1 MKLVVALAM
10 LPLSAAFLAAPM
22 PRSSLAVRF
31 AEEAAAEEPAPA
43 PAAVAI
49 NGWTPDES
57 KFAWGLPGNI
67 DPAGDFDPFGY
78 AEGASLATM
87 KMYREAEVTHGRVAM
102 VATLGFLVQE
112 KVHFL
117 FIDPDV
123 DIGPAIR
130 HLDQVREVSPAFFE
144 ILTFVIGCAELF
156 RSLKGWKSPLDAA
169 GGIKGA
175 IANEADVKYTPG
187 RLQEDYYPG
196 DIGFDPFG
204 LKPADAAEFAE
215 MQTKELQNGRVAM
228 IAAAG
233 FIAQELVNEQPIFPL
248 QF

>member
-1 MKLVVALAM
+1 MKLIVALAM

-31 AEEAAAEEPAPA
+31 AEETVAAPEEAAATEEEAAAEEPAPA

-78 AEGASLATM
+78 ADGASLATM

-112 KVHFL
+112 KVRTARARSSPQRLVASRISLSKSHQTL
-117 FIDPDV
+117 N
-123 DIGPAIR
+123 
-130 HLDQVREVSPAFFE
+130 VS
-144 ILTFVIGCAELF
+144 
-156 RSLKGWKSPLDAA
+156 SH
-169 GGIKGA
+169 
-175 IANEADVKYTPG
+175 
-187 RLQEDYYPG
+187 
-196 DIGFDPFG
+196 
-204 LKPADAAEFAE
+204 
-215 MQTKELQNGRVAM
+215 
-228 IAAAG
+228 
-233 FIAQELVNEQPIFPL
+233 PITTI
-248 QF
+248 

>member
-22 PRSSLAVRF
+22 PRASLAVRYSEP
-31 AEEAAAEEPAPA
+31 AEAATEEAAAAEEGAEPEEAAPAPA
-43 PAAVAI
+43 PAAVTI

-112 KVHFL
+112 KVRTARARSSPQRLVASRISLSKSHQTL
-117 FIDPDV
+117 N
-123 DIGPAIR
+123 
-130 HLDQVREVSPAFFE
+130 VS
-144 ILTFVIGCAELF
+144 
-156 RSLKGWKSPLDAA
+156 SH
-169 GGIKGA
+169 
-175 IANEADVKYTPG
+175 
-187 RLQEDYYPG
+187 
-196 DIGFDPFG
+196 
-204 LKPADAAEFAE
+204 
-215 MQTKELQNGRVAM
+215 
-228 IAAAG
+228 
-233 FIAQELVNEQPIFPL
+233 PITTI
-248 QF
+248 

>member
-1 MKLVVALAM
+1 M
-10 LPLSAAFLAAPM
+10 
-22 PRSSLAVRF
+22 
-31 AEEAAAEEPAPA
+31 
-43 PAAVAI
+43 
-49 NGWTPDES
+49 
-57 KFAWGLPGNI
+57 
-67 DPAGDFDPFGY
+67 
-78 AEGASLATM
+78 
-87 KMYREAEVTHGRVAM
+87 
-102 VATLGFLVQE
+102 
-112 KVHFL
+112 HFL

-196 DIGFDPFG
+196 TSASIRSGSRRP
-204 LKPADAAEFAE
+204 PRPRSPRCRRRSCRTAAW
-215 MQTKELQNGRVAM
+215 
-228 IAAAG
+228 
-233 FIAQELVNEQPIFPL
+233 P
-248 QF
+248 

>member
-31 AEEAAAEEPAPA
+31 EEEAAAEEPAPA

-78 AEGASLATM
+78 ADGASLATM

-169 GGIKGA
+169 GGIKS
-175 IANEADVKYTPG
+175 
-187 RLQEDYYPG
+187 
-196 DIGFDPFG
+196 
-204 LKPADAAEFAE
+204 
-215 MQTKELQNGRVAM
+215 
-228 IAAAG
+228 
-233 FIAQELVNEQPIFPL
+233 
-248 QF
+248 

>member
-1 MKLVVALAM
+1 MKLIVALAM

-22 PRSSLAVRF
+22 PRASLAVRYSEP
-31 AEEAAAEEPAPA
+31 AEAATEEAAAAEEGAEPEEAAPAPA
-43 PAAVAI
+43 PAAVTI

-57 KFAWGLPGNI
+57 KFAWALPGNI

-130 HLDQVREVSPAFFE
+130 HLDQVREVCPAKGSPK
-144 ILTFVIGCAELF
+144 LTK
-156 RSLKGWKSPLDAA
+156 SLQA
-169 GGIKGA
+169 GGQSR
-175 IANEADVKYTPG
+175 ADLWALAT
-187 RLQEDYYPG
+187 L
-196 DIGFDPFG
+196 
-204 LKPADAAEFAE
+204 
-215 MQTKELQNGRVAM
+215 
-228 IAAAG
+228 
-233 FIAQELVNEQPIFPL
+233 
-248 QF
+248 